1 MKKIA
6 EMTTD
11 ELAVCLCK
19 AAEPISNLMEDEEVT
34 TAFADL
40 AKKMDGKG
48 SVIGMFG
55 AFVSVVVPALL
66 GETHR
71 EDTYA
76 LLSAVDGK
84 SVAEIKKQNGIKTA
98 KDVWSL
104 FMTDVDMVSMFR
116 PGEEVRAE

>member
-6 EMTTD
+6 EMTTE

-19 AAEPISNLMEDEEVT
+19 AAQPIANLMEDEEVT
-34 TAFADL
+34 SAFSDL

-48 SVIGMFG
+48 SLIGMFG

-66 GETHR
+66 GEKHR

-76 LLSAVDGK
+76 LLAAVEGK
-84 SVAEIKKQNGIKTA
+84 GASEIKKQNGIKTA

-116 PGEEVRAE
+116 PGEEARAE